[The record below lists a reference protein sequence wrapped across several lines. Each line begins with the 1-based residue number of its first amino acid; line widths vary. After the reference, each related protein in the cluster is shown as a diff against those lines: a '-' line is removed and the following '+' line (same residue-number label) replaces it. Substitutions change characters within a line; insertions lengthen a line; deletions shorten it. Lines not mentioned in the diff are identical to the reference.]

1 MERPGPWDVS
11 LGWAALVCERVKG
24 GSVHR
29 HQHKETR
36 VESIF
41 PTLLNVSFLISV
53 LHPGSVI

>member
-1 MERPGPWDVS
+1 MS
-11 LGWAALVCERVKG
+11 LGWAALVCERVKE